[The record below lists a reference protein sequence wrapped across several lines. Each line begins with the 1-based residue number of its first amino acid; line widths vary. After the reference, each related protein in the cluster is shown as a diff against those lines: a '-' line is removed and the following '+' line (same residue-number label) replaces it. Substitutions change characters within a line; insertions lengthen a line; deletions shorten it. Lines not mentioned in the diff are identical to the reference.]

1 MTKANEIQIAYI
13 VNMKYALTKFSFG
26 HFTKDVL
33 YHLHQ
38 QIITPGADKL
48 N

>member
-33 YHLHQ
+33 RHTDAVLLWRG
-38 QIITPGADKL
+38 IGA
-48 N
+48 NS